1 MTAVYNF
8 ATINER
14 ISLGRLNEE
23 VRILARIFQATHVG
37 KVRHNNEDSLIVIE
51 PETFVVADGMGGASA
66 GEVAS
71 QMLVETVKEFLSET
85 PPPYNEKILMQAIA
99 IANNK
104 ILELA
109 RQNVEYHGMGTTAT
123 ILYLNGKQ
131 AYFAHVGDSRIYRLR
146 GDSLEQITEDHSYV
160 ETLVRRG
167 ELTHEAARVHPMKNV
182 LTQAVGAMDEL
193 YIDAANFPVETSDT
207 FLLCTDGLTNMVD
220 DENIKKILQTAP
232 NPADAL
238 IDAALSAGGRDNV
251 SVIVVGVD

>member
-1 MTAVYNF
+1 MAK
-8 ATINER
+8 
-14 ISLGRLNEE
+14 
-23 VRILARIFQATHVG
+23 IFQATHVG

-51 PETFVVADGMGGASA
+51 PETFVVADGMGGAQA

-85 PPPYNEKILMQAIA
+85 PPYNEQILSQAILLANRKIL
-99 IANNK
+99 N
-104 ILELA
+104 LA
-109 RQNVEYHGMGTTAT
+109 RQNPNYLGMGTTAT
-123 ILYLNGKQ
+123 ILSLDDRK

-146 GDSLEQITEDHSYV
+146 NNFLEQLTEDHSYV

-167 ELTHEAARVHPMKNV
+167 EITPEEARVHPMKNV
-182 LTQAVGAMDEL
+182 LTQAVGVVENISVDT
-193 YIDAANFPVETSDT
+193 ANFPVESGDT

-220 DENIKKILQTAP
+220 DENIAKILQGAS

-238 IDAALSAGGRDNV
+238 IDAALRAGGRDNI

>member
-1 MTAVYNF
+1 
-8 ATINER
+8 
-14 ISLGRLNEE
+14 
-23 VRILARIFQATHVG
+23 LAKIFQATHVG

-51 PETFVVADGMGGASA
+51 PETFVVADGMGGAQA

-85 PPPYNEKILMQAIA
+85 PPYNEQILSQAILLANRKIL
-99 IANNK
+99 N
-104 ILELA
+104 LA
-109 RQNVEYHGMGTTAT
+109 RQNPNYLGMGTTAT
-123 ILYLNGKQ
+123 ILSLDDRK

-146 GDSLEQITEDHSYV
+146 NNFLEQLTEDHSYV

-167 ELTHEAARVHPMKNV
+167 EITPEEARVHPMKNV
-182 LTQAVGAMDEL
+182 LTQAVGVVENISVDT
-193 YIDAANFPVETSDT
+193 ANFPVESGDT

-220 DENIKKILQTAP
+220 DENISKILQGAS

-238 IDAALSAGGRDNV
+238 IDAALRAGGRDNI